1 MTEEIAEEGVVVKL
15 ENNLAEIRIKDSD
28 NCRECSAKIFCN
40 SDVNSN
46 ARILKLKVSEDIRT
60 NDRVLIS
67 ISGHQLLKA
76 SFFIYF
82 IPLIILIVTISLV
95 ISLLNQS
102 EVKELLAFLTAL
114 IFVIVYFISLT
125 HIGKRTLKS
134 DEVIKIK
141 KLNSSD

>member
-1 MTEEIAEEGVVVKL
+1 MIEEIAEKGVVVRL
-15 ENNLAEIRIKDSD
+15 ENDLAEIRIKDSD

-40 SDVNSN
+40 SDVNST

-60 NDRVLIS
+60 NDKVMILIS
-67 ISGHQLLKA
+67 GNQLLKA

-82 IPLIILIVTISLV
+82 IPLIILIATISLV

-102 EVKELLAFLTAL
+102 EIKELLAFLTAL
-114 IFVIVYFISLT
+114 IFIIIYFISLT
-125 HIGKRTLKS
+125 HVGKLAIKS
-134 DEVIKIK
+134 SELIKVK